1 MPGRNSEHMEVENG
15 QVNVDQW
22 DVLKALK
29 ELAPEELRE
38 EIQEWI
44 DSKVGRIGFVETLE
58 QTSVADAKEW
68 RRLIGQLRKLE
79 APPAVKINPSTK
91 I

>member
-1 MPGRNSEHMEVENG
+1 MEVENR

-58 QTSVADAKEW
+58 QTSVADEKEW
-68 RRLIGQLRKLE
+68 RRLIRQLRKFE
-79 APPAVKINPSTK
+79 APPAAKINPGTK